1 MQQSFDTL
9 KIAQL
14 LGKKVFSAHELA
26 EVAGYTGDPKSISVW
41 VKRLMDKDLVM
52 QVKRGVYCLVGQE
65 LSNFEYSNV
74 LYAPSYISLD
84 SALNYY
90 GILTQVPLSVT
101 SVTLKRAKTIVHR
114 DVAYD
119 YFHVNP
125 GYFWG
130 FEVVN
135 NVLVADPEKSL
146 IDKVYFESFNKDA
159 ETGFADELIFDNIS
173 KEKLVDYAGRIKNKA
188 FSGLMGRIYAKF
200 R

>member
-26 EVAGYTGDPKSISVW
+26 EVAGYTGDSKSMSVW
-41 VKRLMDKDLVM
+41 IKRLKDKGLLT
-52 QVKRGVYCLVGQE
+52 QIKRGVYCLAGQE

-74 LYAPSYISLD
+74 LYTPSYISLD

-101 SVTLKRAKTIVHR
+101 SVTLKRAKTIIYQNVS
-114 DVAYD
+114 YE

-130 FEVVN
+130 FEVIN

-146 IDKVYFESFNKDA
+146 IDKIYFESFKKDA
-159 ETGFADELIFDNIS
+159 EPGFADELIFDNMS
-173 KEKLVDYAGRIKNKA
+173 KEKLATYAGRIKNKA
-188 FSGLMGRIYAKF
+188 FSSLIGRIYAKF
-200 R
+200 